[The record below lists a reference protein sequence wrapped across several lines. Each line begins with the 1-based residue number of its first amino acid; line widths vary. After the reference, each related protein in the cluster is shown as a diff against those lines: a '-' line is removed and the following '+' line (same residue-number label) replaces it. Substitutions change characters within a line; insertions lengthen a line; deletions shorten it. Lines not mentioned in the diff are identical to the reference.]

1 MDMLHP
7 VMQQALR
14 PFLHIPRESEVTY
27 THRSGDTAINCRL
40 EYEPADDGAPEYGQ
54 PTHKPTPVSMTLV
67 SACVGGHEVLDLLS
81 TALIAQ
87 IEREALEA
95 K

>member
-14 PFLHIPRESEVTY
+14 PFLHIPRESEVTH
-27 THRSGDTAINCRL
+27 THRSGNTAINCRL
-40 EYEPADDGAPEYGQ
+40 EYEPADDGAPEYGL
-54 PTHKPTPVSMTLV
+54 PTHKPTPARMTLQ
-67 SACVGGHEVLDLLS
+67 AAYVGPYDVTDLLRS
-81 TALIAQ
+81 DLVRE
-87 IEREALEA
+87 IETKAMEA